1 YSAALVAIATFIPV
15 VPYSVAAKTAFSAE
29 VVATPMGDMKVVG
42 GADWVR
48 DLVHKVAAAPSKD
61 AFFFY
66 GTPMLIFLTGR
77 EQASRYDMF
86 LPEYT
91 LPSQYREAC
100 LTAMRGAAWFV
111 VDRRWA
117 DPNFLKSMFPAM
129 QNPPPPET
137 RKFED
142 AMQKGFEL

>member
-1 YSAALVAIATFIPV
+1 
-15 VPYSVAAKTAFSAE
+15 
-29 VVATPMGDMKVVG
+29 
-42 GADWVR
+42 
-48 DLVHKVAAAPSKD
+48 
-61 AFFFY
+61 
-66 GTPMLIFLTGR
+66 MLIFLTGR

-100 LTAMRGAAWFV
+100 LTAMRGAAWLG

-129 QNPPPPET
+129 QNSHPPET
-137 RKFED
+137 EKFED
-142 AMQKGFEL
+142 AMQKGFELVGDEGGIEIRRRTAGTSATVCDGIDE